1 LHNKKEQ
8 VRLLFILGKYD
19 GVTMELL
26 EFKNQILKLCNT
38 SDLREIGN
46 ILFRV
51 VLSNVT
57 QFYDEYNTLVANES
71 KDWLQALWQY
81 YEADRAEKKQDYTP
95 KSLCKLVSALAGN
108 CKTIYDCCGGSGALT
123 LQNLKDK
130 AISNLYIEELDENV
144 VPFLLFNLSLHN
156 ANGYVVNGDVLKQE
170 KYKIYKLSSG
180 EKYSTVK
187 TVNTVPNFKADVAVS
202 NPPYNVKWQ
211 PPLPLEN
218 DIRFPVVPPAGN
230 ANYAFVLNC
239 IAKADKAV
247 LILPMGA
254 LTQRN
259 EYDVRKYLIDN
270 DLIETV
276 VTLPGN
282 MFECTSIATCIM
294 VLNKNKSSKGKV
306 TLIHN
311 NENCITEEREQNGQ
325 FGGKSHTNRTYKK
338 KFNVLTDKNIAKIL
352 DVIKNQNE
360 VKNYSLIK
368 SNAEIA
374 EKKYMLA
381 PSVFFDVSIEDFEDD
396 KHRDFQEIADNIN
409 YITKMQNACKLVINE
424 TIARKL
430 GFDVQLYKDENKN
443 SNQFADEQSKLLG
456 IKIEK
461 SDYIQFTKNK
471 NEFAFKCND
480 KELLP
485 DIFIHFLTIWKNQIS
500 LLNTMQNQYLAELRD
515 ALLPDLMSGK
525 KQIQEDI

>member
-1 LHNKKEQ
+1 
-8 VRLLFILGKYD
+8 
-19 GVTMELL
+19 MELL
-26 EFKNQILKLCNT
+26 EFKNKIFELLNVTKT
-38 SDLREIGN
+38 SEIGN
-46 ILFRV
+46 ALLDV
-51 VLSNVT
+51 VLKPN
-57 QFYDEYNTLVANES
+57 FYIFDEYKKLGDGS

-81 YEADRAEKKQDYTP
+81 YEADRAEKGQDYTP
-95 KSLCKLVSALAGN
+95 KSLCKLVSALAGD

-130 AISNLYIEELDENV
+130 TISNVYIEELDENV
-144 VPFLLFNLSLHN
+144 IPFLLFNLSLHN

-187 TVNTVPNFKADVAVS
+187 IANTVPNFKTDVAVS
-202 NPPYNVKWQ
+202 NPPYNMKWQ

-218 DIRFPVVPPAGN
+218 DIRFPVVPPASN

-239 IAKADKAV
+239 ISNADKAV

-276 VTLPGN
+276 VTLPSN

-338 KFNVLTDKNIAKIL
+338 RFNVLTDENIAKIL

-368 SNAEIA
+368 SNVEIA

-381 PSVFFDVSIEDFEDD
+381 PSMFFDVSIEDFEDD

-424 TIARKL
+424 IIARKL

-500 LLNTMQNQYLAELRD
+500 LLNTMQNQYLAELKD
-515 ALLPDLMSGK
+515 ALLPDLMNGK
-525 KQIQEDI
+525 IEL

>member
-1 LHNKKEQ
+1 MI
-8 VRLLFILGKYD
+8 FI
-19 GVTMELL
+19 ELL
-26 EFKNQILKLCNT
+26 EFKNKIFELLNVTKT
-38 SDLREIGN
+38 SEIGN
-46 ILFRV
+46 ALLDV
-51 VLSNVT
+51 VLKPN
-57 QFYDEYNTLVANES
+57 FYIFDEYKKLDHGS

-81 YEADRAEKKQDYTP
+81 YEADRAEKKQDFTP

-108 CKTIYDCCGGSGALT
+108 CETIYDCCGGSGALT

-130 AISNLYIEELDENV
+130 AISNVYIEELDKNV
-144 VPFLLFNLSLHN
+144 IPFLLFNLSLHN

-170 KYKIYKLSSG
+170 KHKIYKLSSG

-187 TVNTVPNFKADVAVS
+187 TVNTVPDFKADASVS
-202 NPPYNVKWQ
+202 NPPYNIKWQ

-218 DIRFPVVPPAGN
+218 DIRFPVVPPANN

-239 IAKADKAV
+239 ISKADKAV

-254 LTQRN
+254 LTQRS

-294 VLNKNKSSKGKV
+294 VLNKNKLNKGKV
-306 TLIHN
+306 TLIRN

-338 KFNVLTDKNIAKIL
+338 KYNVLSDENINKIIQ
-352 DVIKNQNE
+352 VIENLTE
-360 VKNYSLIK
+360 VNKFSLIK

-374 EKKYMLA
+374 EKNYMLA
-381 PSVFFDVSIEDFEDD
+381 PSMFFDVSIEDFEDS
-396 KHRDFQEIADNIN
+396 KHRDLQEIADNIN
-409 YITKMQNACKLVINE
+409 YITKTQNACKLVINE
-424 TIARKL
+424 TIAKKM
-430 GFDVQLYKDENKN
+430 GFDIQLYKNESKN
-443 SNQFADEQSKLLG
+443 SNQLADEQSELLG

-471 NEFAFKCND
+471 NEFMFKCND

-485 DIFIHFLTIWKNQIS
+485 DIFIHFLTIWKNQIA
-500 LLNTMQNQYLAELRD
+500 LLNTMQNQYLSELRD
-515 ALLPDLMSGK
+515 AELPELMSGK
-525 KQIQEDI
+525 MSLEKEET

>member
-1 LHNKKEQ
+1 
-8 VRLLFILGKYD
+8 
-19 GVTMELL
+19 MELL
-26 EFKNQILKLCNT
+26 QFKQDILKMLDVQQIKDVGT
-38 SDLREIGN
+38 QLLN
-46 ILFRV
+46 IVF
-51 VLSNVT
+51 SGET
-57 QFYDEYNTLVANES
+57 KFYDEYNLLVANEN

-81 YEADRAEKKQDYTP
+81 YEADRTEKKQDYTP
-95 KSLCKLVSALAGN
+95 KSLCKLVSALAGD
-108 CKTIYDCCGGSGALT
+108 CETVYDCCGGSGALT

-130 AISNLYIEELDENV
+130 AISNVYIEELDEDV
-144 VPFLLFNLSLHN
+144 IPFLLFNLSLHN
-156 ANGYVVNGDVLKQE
+156 ANGYVINGDVLKQK

-180 EKYSTVK
+180 EKYSTVNTVK
-187 TVNTVPNFKADVAVS
+187 TVPDFKANVAVS
-202 NPPYNVKWQ
+202 NPPYNIKWQ

-239 IAKADKAV
+239 ISKADKAV

-254 LTQRN
+254 LTRRN

-276 VTLPGN
+276 VALPNN

-294 VLNKNKSSKGKV
+294 VLNKNKLNKGKV
-306 TLIHN
+306 TLIRN

-338 KFNVLTDKNIAKIL
+338 EFNVLTDENITKIL

-381 PSVFFDVSIEDFEDD
+381 PSMFFDVSIEDFEDD
-396 KHRDFQEIADNIN
+396 KHREFQEIADNIN

-424 TIARKL
+424 TIAKKL
-430 GFDVQLYKDENKN
+430 GFDVHLYKDENKS
-443 SNQFADEQSKLLG
+443 SNQLADEQSKLLG

-471 NEFAFKCND
+471 NEFVFKCND

-500 LLNTMQNQYLAELRD
+500 LLNTMQNQYLIELKD

-525 KQIQEDI
+525 IQI

>member
-1 LHNKKEQ
+1 
-8 VRLLFILGKYD
+8 
-19 GVTMELL
+19 MELL
-26 EFKNQILKLCNT
+26 EFKTKILKLCNVR
-38 SDLREIGN
+38 DIKNIGEV
-46 ILFRV
+46 LMKV
-51 VLSNVT
+51 VLSNET
-57 QFYDEYNTLVANES
+57 CFFDKYKEIIDNN

-108 CKTIYDCCGGSGALT
+108 CETVYDCCGGSGALT
-123 LQNLKDK
+123 VQMLKDSK
-130 AISNLYIEELDENV
+130 AKFVCVEELDEKV
-144 VPFLLFNLSLHN
+144 IPFLLFNLCLHN
-156 ANGYVVNGDVLKQE
+156 VNGYVFNGNVLTRKFL
-170 KYKIYKLSSG
+170 KIYKLAADD
-180 EKYSTVK
+180 KYSKVDELPG
-187 TVNTVPNFKADVAVS
+187 NEQINLHCDVAVS
-202 NPPYNVKWQ
+202 NPPYNIKWQ

-218 DIRFPVVPPAGN
+218 DIRFPVIPPASN
-230 ANYAFVLNC
+230 ANYAFVFNC
-239 IAKADKAV
+239 IARANKAV
-247 LILPMGA
+247 LILPLGV

-259 EYDVRKYLIDN
+259 EYGIRKYLIDN
-270 DLIETV
+270 DLIESII
-276 VTLPGN
+276 TLPN
-282 MFECTSIATCIM
+282 SMFECTSISTCIM
-294 VLNKNKSSKGKV
+294 VLNKNKANKGKV
-306 TLIHN
+306 NLIHSIQN
-311 NENCITEEREQNGQ
+311 FVVEEREQNGQ

-338 KFNVLTDKNIAKIL
+338 EYNVLSDENINKIIQ
-352 DVIKNQNE
+352 VIENLTE
-360 VKNYSLIK
+360 VNKFSLIK

-381 PSVFFDVSIEDFEDD
+381 PSMFFDVSIEDFEDD

-525 KQIQEDI
+525 IELQNK

>member
-1 LHNKKEQ
+1 
-8 VRLLFILGKYD
+8 
-19 GVTMELL
+19 MELL
-26 EFKNQILKLCNT
+26 QFKQEMLKMLDVQQIKNVGTRLL
-38 SDLREIGN
+38 N
-46 ILFRV
+46 IVF
-51 VLSNVT
+51 SGET
-57 QFYDEYNTLVANES
+57 KFYDEYNALVVNES
-71 KDWLQALWQY
+71 KDQLQALWQY
-81 YEADRAEKKQDYTP
+81 YEADRTEKKQDYTP
-95 KSLCKLVSALAGN
+95 KSLCKLVSALVGD
-108 CKTIYDCCGGSGALT
+108 CETIYDCCGGSGALT

-130 AISNLYIEELDENV
+130 AISNVYIEELDKNV
-144 VPFLLFNLSLHN
+144 IPFLLFNLSLHN

-187 TVNTVPNFKADVAVS
+187 TVNTVPDFKADASVS
-202 NPPYNVKWQ
+202 NPPYNIKWQ
-211 PPLPLEN
+211 PPLSREN
-218 DIRFPVVPPAGN
+218 DIRFPVVPPANN

-239 IAKADKAV
+239 ISKADKAV

-254 LTQRN
+254 LTQRS

-276 VTLPGN
+276 VTLPDN

-294 VLNKNKSSKGKV
+294 VLNKNKLNKGKV
-306 TLIHN
+306 TLIRN
-311 NENCITEEREQNGQ
+311 NENCIAEEREQNGQ

-338 KFNVLTDKNIAKIL
+338 KFNVLTDENITKIL

-374 EKKYMLA
+374 DKKYILA
-381 PSVFFDVSIEDFEDD
+381 PSMFFDVTIEDFEDD
-396 KHRDFQEIADNIN
+396 KHRDLQEIADNIN

-424 TIARKL
+424 TLAKNL
-430 GFDVQLYKDENKN
+430 GFDVQLYKDENLN
-443 SNQFADEQSKLLG
+443 SKRLADEQSKMLG
-456 IKIEK
+456 IKFEK

-471 NEFAFKCND
+471 NEFVFKCND

-485 DIFIHFLTIWKNQIS
+485 DIFNHFLAIWKNQIA
-500 LLNTMQNQYLAELRD
+500 LLNTMQNQYLSELRD

-525 KQIQEDI
+525 MQIQEV

>member
-1 LHNKKEQ
+1 
-8 VRLLFILGKYD
+8 
-19 GVTMELL
+19 MELL
-26 EFKNQILKLCNT
+26 EFKNKIFELLNVTKT
-38 SDLREIGN
+38 SEIGN
-46 ILFRV
+46 ALLDV
-51 VLSNVT
+51 VLKPN
-57 QFYDEYNTLVANES
+57 FYIFDEYKKLGDGS

-500 LLNTMQNQYLAELRD
+500 LLNTMQNQYLAELKD
-515 ALLPDLMSGK
+515 ALLPDLMNGK
-525 KQIQEDI
+525 IEL